1 MNKNNGKYHKML
13 KSFLHNCRYIIA
25 LVILITISICVV
37 VYWDN
42 TMAIVGNFLSVIAPF
57 IVGFFIAYLIK
68 PIVNAFEKLL
78 DKCKPGRGMKI
89 KKAVSVIIS
98 YMIVVGAITILIV
111 YIYPQLKDS
120 GQDLRESIEHGYHYM
135 INNTDKIN
143 QILPFINLSDI
154 MEYVKSNLFDNI
166 MYHGTTIAPYLYRL
180 STSLFGMV
188 YNIFM
193 GLIISIYIVIDSKRL
208 VKSFQKVVYAIV
220 PKKHAASIWSTIRE
234 CNHIFNG
241 FLFGKALDSL
251 IIGIICFVAM
261 SILRLPYPLLMSI
274 IVGVTNMIPYFG
286 PIIGA
291 VPGVLLYLFIDP
303 KLSLIFAIMILVLQ
317 QFDGLYLGPRILG
330 DLTGI
335 KPLWVIFGVTV
346 GGAYFGALG
355 MFLGVPAVA
364 VLMYLANLMIER
376 SLKRK
381 EYDLSDSE

>member
-1 MNKNNGKYHKML
+1 ML
-13 KSFLHNCRYIIA
+13 KSLVHNSRYVIA
-25 LVILITISICVV
+25 LVIVITISICVV
-37 VYWDN
+37 VYWDK
-42 TMAIVGNFLSVIAPF
+42 TMMIVGEFLSVIAPF

-68 PIVNAFEKLL
+68 PIVDAFEKLF
-78 DKCKPGRGMKI
+78 DRCKKGQALKI
-89 KKAVSVIIS
+89 KRAVSVILS
-98 YMIVVGAITILIV
+98 YIIVVGAITILIV
-111 YIYPQLKDS
+111 YIYPQMKDS
-120 GQDLRESIEHGYHYM
+120 AMDLRESIENGYYYM
-135 INNTDKIN
+135 MNNTEKIN

-180 STSLFGMV
+180 STSFIGMI

-193 GLIISIYIVIDSKRL
+193 GLVISIYIIIDSKKL
-208 VKSFQKVVYAIV
+208 VHSIQKLIYAIV
-220 PKKHAASIWSTIRE
+220 PKKHAPSIWNTIRE

-261 SILRLPYPLLMSI
+261 SILRLPYPLFMSI

-335 KPLWVIFGVTV
+335 KPLWVIFGVTA

-364 VLMYLANLMIER
+364 VVMYLANMLIDR
-376 SLKRK
+376 SLKK
-381 EYDLSDSE
+381 KQYDDLSDSE